1 MDCVALQVG
10 GFVADGVTGD
20 SDGIAYTVENLDG
33 WWDSPSMRIETTE
46 VQPVGEV
53 ITVAR
58 TNGRALAL
66 TMTAHVPPVGDGIV
80 TEALGGLLCRTAMAT
95 VEAAFAGMVYTAV
108 ALTVSDPVNTLTA
121 NVKLVDPAGEGP
133 IQTSIVGES
142 VMVRFLIQ
150 MLAPDPTFV

>member
-1 MDCVALQVG
+1 MDCVSLQIG
-10 GFVADGVTGD
+10 SLLADGVTGD
-20 SDGIAYTVENLDG
+20 GDGIAYTVENLDG
-33 WWDSPSMRIETTE
+33 WWDDPSSRIETTE

-66 TMTAHVPPVGDGIV
+66 TMTAHAPPAGDVVTVP
-80 TEALGGLLCRTAMAT
+80 LGMTLCQTAIAT
-95 VEAAFAGMVYTAV
+95 VKAAFAGAVYTAIPM
-108 ALTVSDPVNTLTA
+108 TVSDPVNTLTA
-121 NVKLVDPAGEGP
+121 DVKLVDPAGQGP
-133 IQTSIVGES
+133 IQTSIVGDA

>member
-1 MDCVALQVG
+1 MDCVSLQIG
-10 GFVADGVTGD
+10 SLLADGVTGD
-20 SDGIAYTVENLDG
+20 GDGIAYTVENLDG
-33 WWDSPSMRIETTE
+33 WWDSPSSRIETTE

-66 TMTAHVPPVGDGIV
+66 TMTAHMPPAGDVV
-80 TEALGGLLCRTAMAT
+80 TDALGMTLCQTAIQT
-95 VEAAFAGMVYTAV
+95 VKDTFAGMVYSAAT
-108 ALTVSDPVNTLTA
+108 LTVTDPVNTLAA
-121 NVKLVDPAGEGP
+121 NVKLVDPAGQGP
-133 IQTSIVGES
+133 IQASIVGDA